1 MSPELIGLLTFIAAA
16 GGHPVH
22 QPYTAPSY
30 LSQQTEMLEDSSR
43 ARNAAI
49 RADNEQ
55 RDTEQR
61 LNARLINLETQQTR
75 MHNEFLNRR

>member
-22 QPYTAPSY
+22 QPYAAPSY
-30 LSQQTEMLEDSSR
+30 LSQQTEMLEETTR

-55 RDTEQR
+55 REMD
-61 LNARLINLETQQTR
+61 ARIINLETQQTR
-75 MHNEFLNRR
+75 MRNELLNRR